1 MDFITHGPRAT
12 FTMDCDGYVTA
23 QHTTQIAALH
33 DICAHYLP
41 ELFMDSPA
49 WKEIRSFLSQ
59 PLEGWWYVFG
69 HSVVVPVATE
79 DERTTFWVPGSE
91 NTVSA
96 ASDLLRGPLPAE
108 PAWSG
113 ERLFESPLELPA
125 APDLDALLAAAY
137 GYPIVLRP
145 GHWYTDGTRPLCYI
159 DNAAGFWSPTTKEP
173 LVAAGI
179 ASLAPLDVPPV
190 REPDDFLEGLSADP
204 ADHIP
209 GSWCIAEGVADA
221 NFVFLHRADDSGI
234 TVVDIRPH
242 AAGPRVHTLNAGR
255 VTVSTTDRVD
265 IP

>member
-1 MDFITHGPRAT
+1 M
-12 FTMDCDGYVTA
+12 
-23 QHTTQIAALH
+23 
-33 DICAHYLP
+33 
-41 ELFMDSPA
+41 
-49 WKEIRSFLSQ
+49 
-59 PLEGWWYVFG
+59 
-69 HSVVVPVATE
+69 
-79 DERTTFWVPGSE
+79 
-91 NTVSA
+91 
-96 ASDLLRGPLPAE
+96 
-108 PAWSG
+108 
-113 ERLFESPLELPA
+113 
-125 APDLDALLAAAY
+125 
-137 GYPIVLRP
+137 RP

-209 GSWCIAEGVADA
+209 GSWCIAEGVSDA

-265 IP
+265 IPQRPALSAYAQILSAARCGEDFPVVEHRGIEPLTFALRTQRSTN